1 MQKIRK
7 KEKGMKIT
15 NQQVLEFY
23 ADKPADEEHCP
34 VTAKYLCKLKKEHEN
49 ENEDDK
55 GKKREPGV
63 SLGKYGK
70 LAKTF
75 KACSKNRENRGATK
89 DACFYTWLENH
100 QSVALSF
107 LLNLDVFLCNTD
119 YYDVALQKWHL
130 YVSWYAYLES
140 GILGKS
146 FALEDEAADFRCR
159 ELLLWMCEA
168 ATSAEVAEKYY
179 ENMDCPGWISKIHKE
194 IREAIE
200 KETIK
205 ASK

>member
-1 MQKIRK
+1 M
-7 KEKGMKIT
+7 IT
-15 NQQVLEFY
+15 NRQVLEFY
-23 ADKPADEEHCP
+23 ADKPADKEHCP
-34 VTAKYLCKLKKEHEN
+34 VTAKYLCKLKEEHEKG
-49 ENEDDK
+49 DGK

-63 SLGKYGK
+63 SLGKYGT

-75 KACSKNRENRGATK
+75 KACSKNRENIGDTQ
-89 DACFYTWLENH
+89 DELFYRWLENH
-100 QSVALSF
+100 QSVALSYP
-107 LLNLDVFLCNTD
+107 LNLDVFLCNTN

-140 GILGKS
+140 EILGKS
-146 FALEDEAADFRCR
+146 FALEDRATNFNCR

-200 KETIK
+200 K
-205 ASK
+205 